1 MNRKHTNL
9 LFYICLSSL
18 AIFIY
23 YNEILTSPII
33 DQEVFYLSCDSLLD
47 YLKYPAPVLLID
59 HEILEQIDR
68 SHCHLQNDKPV
79 KIGIDVSYE
88 PRLSDHRFHLAYFKN
103 SSSADFL
110 NFGIHHKKK
119 LIPKNYPSRVLGNIQ
134 VPTDIQKFLGFWQR
148 SSFIACSNPNN
159 QKNISETA
167 VTALASMREELI
179 NHGIF
184 PFLTGTTLLEWYK
197 ECTIPAGKLNLAV
210 MATEFSRNVL
220 TELESGINGWKV
232 VGTTGNIERS
242 LKITLSQNPNTL
254 IEISLM
260 YKDVTEDKEVIHYT
274 GNKNF
279 VFSNY
284 DPWCSTSIHGHIFW
298 ITCTPET
305 RLAEEFGEDWK
316 THTL

>member
-232 VGTTGNIERS
+232 VGTTGNAT
-242 LKITLSQNPNTL
+242 KILYSPITTLGALPASMDIYFGLHVLRRLVWRKNLGRIGRRTL
-254 IEISLM
+254 YNYSS
-260 YKDVTEDKEVIHYT
+260 
-274 GNKNF
+274 NF
-279 VFSNY
+279 Y
-284 DPWCSTSIHGHIFW
+284 QTII
-298 ITCTPET
+298 
-305 RLAEEFGEDWK
+305 
-316 THTL
+316 

>member
-79 KIGIDVSYE
+79 
-88 PRLSDHRFHLAYFKN
+88 
-103 SSSADFL
+103 
-110 NFGIHHKKK
+110 
-119 LIPKNYPSRVLGNIQ
+119 
-134 VPTDIQKFLGFWQR
+134 
-148 SSFIACSNPNN
+148 
-159 QKNISETA
+159 KNISETA